1 MSTAEERRARWQQ
14 ICREYRDSG
23 MTRVEF
29 CEARGIARS
38 TLGYWLNPARGT
50 SPSYRNNKQRQTDL
64 VPVATV
70 AISTGSVLR
79 LRISDNLVAELD
91 LPSDESVI
99 RSVLRAARSV

>member
-1 MSTAEERRARWQQ
+1 MKAAEERRARWQQ

-38 TLGYWLNPARGT
+38 TLSYWLNPARGT
-50 SPSYRNNKQRQTDL
+50 SSSYRNRKERPTDL
-64 VPVATV
+64 VPVTTV
-70 AISTGSVLR
+70 AISTRSVLR
-79 LRISDNLVAELD
+79 LRIGDNLVTELD

-99 RSVLRAARSV
+99 RRVLRAARSV